1 MLRLCSL
8 SWNKVYIH
16 GNIFRTTDISISRFL
31 FGRFAVFRKAWFPP
45 LYYTG
50 NSIAATVRQNLHVWY
65 MTNGVQDNIRVR
77 RGIRVS
83 QGLAGGSYSQGQ
95 SGGLKSGW
103 EVGLGPGCQAE
114 TGR

>member
-1 MLRLCSL
+1 
-8 SWNKVYIH
+8 
-16 GNIFRTTDISISRFL
+16 
-31 FGRFAVFRKAWFPP
+31 
-45 LYYTG
+45 
-50 NSIAATVRQNLHVWY
+50 